1 MVTDPTSE
9 HDYRP
14 KGALKTV
21 SLKVCP
27 NFQSRPQIFGVD
39 RDGLY
44 RVRAGERTIVMRGQ
58 AGRTVR
64 ARPVQKSKGFTKVAS
79 ASSAGASA
87 GMIVLLL
94 DPLAIVFAAVAFT
107 VAALVCG
114 AWLVWVER
122 EPVEEG

>member
-1 MVTDPTSE
+1 MVTEPTPK

-14 KGALKTV
+14 KGALKAV
-21 SLKVCP
+21 LLKACP
-27 NFQSRPQIFGVD
+27 NFQSRPQVFGVG

-44 RVRAGERTIVMRGQ
+44 RVRAGQRTVVMRGK
-58 AGRTVR
+58 AGSPVK

-79 ASSAGASA
+79 ASSVGASA

-94 DPLAIVFAAVAFT
+94 DPLAIVLAAVAFT
-107 VAALVCG
+107 VAALVSG

>member
-1 MVTDPTSE
+1 MAEPTSA

-21 SLKVCP
+21 SLQACP
-27 NFQSRPQIFGVD
+27 NFQSRPQIFGVG

-44 RVRAGERTIVMRGQ
+44 RVRAGQRTVVMRGK
-58 AGRTVR
+58 ATSTVK
-64 ARPVQKSKGFTKVAS
+64 ARLVQKSKSFTKVAS

-94 DPLAIVFAAVAFT
+94 DPMAIVLAAVAFT
-107 VAALVCG
+107 VAALVSG